1 MSESS
6 KDEVLNNED
15 NKPSPDKENTEKP
28 ELTLEEKLKNTEQK
42 LLRSLADSE
51 NQRRRFEKEIRDAF
65 DFGGFNFAK
74 EMLNS
79 LDNLQRAKKSIQEDE
94 VLKKSKEFR
103 RIKYELIRK
112 MDIGDGRI
120 RYEGKIDDPHHDHMI
135 CVETGKI
142 IEFVS
147 DEIEMIQDKIAEE
160 HGYEIIKHIHQLFVK
175 PIKK

>member
-1 MSESS
+1 MS
-6 KDEVLNNED
+6 KKNQY
-15 NKPSPDKENTEKP
+15 KEKFIEA
-28 ELTLEEKLKNTEQK
+28 LKQENLKFT
-42 LLRSLADSE
+42 
-51 NQRRRFEKEIRDAF
+51 NQRFAIFEDVLYGKKHRECEEI
-65 DFGGFNFAK
+65 
-74 EMLNS
+74 LQS
-79 LDNLQRAKKSIQEDE
+79 LSKKDVNVSRATVYRTLDIL
-94 VLKKSKEFR
+94 V
-103 RIKYELIRK
+103 KYELIRK

-160 HGYEIIKHIHQLFVK
+160 YGYEIIKHIHQLFVK

>member
-1 MSESS
+1 MAK
-6 KDEVLNNED
+6 KDQY
-15 NKPSPDKENTEKP
+15 KEKFIEALKQ
-28 ELTLEEKLKNTEQK
+28 EKLKFT
-42 LLRSLADSE
+42 
-51 NQRRRFEKEIRDAF
+51 NQRFAIFEDVLYGKKHRECEEI
-65 DFGGFNFAK
+65 
-74 EMLNS
+74 LQS
-79 LDNLQRAKKSIQEDE
+79 LSKKDINVSRATVYRTLDIL
-94 VLKKSKEFR
+94 V
-103 RIKYELIRK
+103 KYELIRK

>member
-1 MSESS
+1 MS
-6 KDEVLNNED
+6 KKNQY
-15 NKPSPDKENTEKP
+15 KEKFIEA
-28 ELTLEEKLKNTEQK
+28 LKQENLKFT
-42 LLRSLADSE
+42 
-51 NQRRRFEKEIRDAF
+51 NQRFAIFEDVLYGKKHRECEEI
-65 DFGGFNFAK
+65 
-74 EMLNS
+74 LQS
-79 LDNLQRAKKSIQEDE
+79 LSKKDVNVSRATVYRTLDIL
-94 VLKKSKEFR
+94 V
-103 RIKYELIRK
+103 KYELIRK

>member
-1 MSESS
+1 MSK
-6 KDEVLNNED
+6 KDQY
-15 NKPSPDKENTEKP
+15 KEKFIEA
-28 ELTLEEKLKNTEQK
+28 LKQENLKFT
-42 LLRSLADSE
+42 
-51 NQRRRFEKEIRDAF
+51 NQRFAIFEDVLYGKKHRECEEI
-65 DFGGFNFAK
+65 
-74 EMLNS
+74 LQS
-79 LDNLQRAKKSIQEDE
+79 LSKKDVNVSRATVYRTLDIL
-94 VLKKSKEFR
+94 V
-103 RIKYELIRK
+103 KYELIRK

-160 HGYEIIKHIHQLFVK
+160 HGYKIIKHIHQLFVK

>member
-1 MSESS
+1 MSK
-6 KDEVLNNED
+6 KDQY
-15 NKPSPDKENTEKP
+15 KEKFIEA
-28 ELTLEEKLKNTEQK
+28 LKQENLKFT
-42 LLRSLADSE
+42 
-51 NQRRRFEKEIRDAF
+51 NQRFAIFEDVLYGKKHRECEEI
-65 DFGGFNFAK
+65 
-74 EMLNS
+74 LQS
-79 LDNLQRAKKSIQEDE
+79 LSKKDVNVSRATVYRTLDIL
-94 VLKKSKEFR
+94 V
-103 RIKYELIRK
+103 KYELIRK

-160 HGYEIIKHIHQLFVK
+160 YGYEIIKHIHQLFVK